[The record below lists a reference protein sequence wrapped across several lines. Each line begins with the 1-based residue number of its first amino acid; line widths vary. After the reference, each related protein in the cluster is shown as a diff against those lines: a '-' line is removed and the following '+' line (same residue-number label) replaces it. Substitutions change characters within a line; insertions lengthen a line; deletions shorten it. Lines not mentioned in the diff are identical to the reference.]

1 MFRLLFLLFVTVPLL
16 EIYLLI
22 QIGSRIGALY
32 TVGLVILTAILGVAL
47 LRLQGLIT
55 LARVRQSLDQG
66 RIPAVTLV
74 EGLVLLVAGALLLT
88 PGFFT
93 DALGFLCLVPAFRT
107 RLAKAILKRLIEKR
121 PPPDDGPGPGPAT
134 VDAEYWEVEKS
145 ERLDNH

>member
-1 MFRLLFLLFVTVPLL
+1 MFRLVFLLFVTVPLL

-47 LRLQGLIT
+47 LRLQGLVT
-55 LARVRQSLDQG
+55 LARVRHSLDQG

-93 DALGFLCLVPAFRT
+93 DALGFLCLVPSLRN
-107 RLAKAILKRLIEKR
+107 RLAKALLKRLIENR
-121 PPPDDGPGPGPAT
+121 PPPGDGPGQGPTT
-134 VDAEYWEVEKS
+134 VDAEYWEEERP
-145 ERLDNH
+145 ERLDDR